1 LVPKTIF
8 KLHEPQHGIDV
19 REQKETYIYMF
30 FSYGYFVVSG
40 GREKRKK
47 YIPLKYPTGKKIKP
61 AQWIDRPVYRV
72 KKDVTSDGF
81 MINVHLERLQD
92 KVQQVYYE
100 FERSGI
106 VPTPAQLKE
115 RLDIELKGKDKIPS
129 KSFNE
134 YVQLFINEA
143 AEGKR
148 LTFGKTRYRPLSIK
162 NLKGFQSQITEYQ
175 KSRNIILSFEQI
187 NVNFLDDFVEF
198 FNQKGYSQNT
208 IARHIKHLKLI
219 MRSAKQEG
227 MHNNVAF
234 ESKLFRVAQI
244 KVDPVY
250 LNEKE
255 LKLLYQLD
263 LSKQVQLEITR
274 DVFLL
279 GCYLAQNY
287 TDYKAVKKK
296 NLTVLGD
303 GRKALIIYQ
312 IRNGKEVIVPLRHE
326 AEAILEKYNYEL
338 PSTNEQKINER
349 LQIIGK
355 MAGIDDPVNIVI
367 NKGGRKSEKTL
378 PKYHFIKT
386 HTARRSG
393 CINMYLA
400 NVPTVEIMA
409 ISGHKTERDLL
420 HYIKNSNKEWE
431 VAHKLS
437 SHPYFANPE
446 IL

>member
-1 LVPKTIF
+1 VVPKTIF
-8 KLHEPQHGIDV
+8 KLHEPQHNTDV
-19 REQKETYIYMF
+19 RDQKETYIYMF
-30 FSYGYFVVSG
+30 FSYGYFVITG
-40 GREKRKK
+40 GRDKRKK

-61 AQWIDRPVYRV
+61 AYWIDRPVYRV
-72 KKDVTSDGF
+72 KKDVVPDGF
-81 MINVHLERLQD
+81 MINAHLERLQD
-92 KVQQVYYE
+92 QVQKVYYE

-115 RLDIELKGKDKIPS
+115 RLDIELKGKDKTPS

-134 YVQLFINEA
+134 YIQLFINEA

-148 LTFGKTRYRPLSIK
+148 LTYGKTRYRPLSIK

-227 MHNNVAF
+227 MHNNTAF
-234 ESKLFRVAQI
+234 ESKLFRVPQI
-244 KVDPVY
+244 KVEPVY

-263 LSKQVQLEITR
+263 LSKKLQLEITR

-287 TDYKAVKKK
+287 TDYKSIKKK
-296 NLTVLGD
+296 DLTTLGD
-303 GRKALIIYQ
+303 GRKALKIYQ
-312 IRNGKEVIVPLRHE
+312 IRNGNEVIVPLRPE
-326 AEAILEKYNYEL
+326 AEAILKRYDYEL
-338 PSTNEQKINER
+338 PPTNEQKINER
-349 LQIIGK
+349 LQILGK
-355 MAGIDDPVNIVI
+355 MAGIDEPVTIII
-367 NKGGRKSEKTL
+367 NKGGIKTEKKL

-386 HTARRSG
+386 YTARRSG

-420 HYIKNSNKEWE
+420 VYIKSSKKEWE

-446 IL
+446 VL

>member
-1 LVPKTIF
+1 MVPKTIF

-19 REQKETYIYMF
+19 REQRETYIYMF
-30 FSYGYFVVSG
+30 FSYGYYLISEG
-40 GREKRKK
+40 KEKRKK

-61 AQWIDRPVYRV
+61 AYWVDRPVYRV
-72 KKDVTSDGF
+72 KKKAGYDDLL
-81 MINVHLERLQD
+81 INLHLDRLQD

-115 RLDIELKGKDKIPS
+115 RLDIELKGKDNVPA

-134 YVQLFINEA
+134 YLQQFIVEA
-143 AEGKR
+143 SEGKR

-175 KSRNIILSFEQI
+175 KSRNIILSYEQI
-187 NVNFLDDFVEF
+187 NVHFLDDFVEF

-227 MHNNVAF
+227 MHSNTAF
-234 ESKLFRVAQI
+234 EGKLFRVPQI
-244 KVDPVY
+244 RVDPVY
-250 LNEKE
+250 LNESE
-255 LKLLYQLD
+255 LNRLYNLD
-263 LSKQVQLEITR
+263 LSDHPQLEITR

-279 GCYLAQNY
+279 GCYLAQHY

-303 GRKALIIYQ
+303 GRKALKIYQ
-312 IRNGKEVIVPLRHE
+312 LRNGKEVIVPLRQE
-326 AEAILEKYNYEL
+326 ADTILRKYDYEL
-338 PSTNEQKINER
+338 PPTNEQKINEK
-349 LQIIGK
+349 LQILGK
-355 MAGIDDPVNIVI
+355 MAGIDEPVTIII
-367 NKGGRKSEKTL
+367 NKGGRKKEKSL
-378 PKYHFIKT
+378 PKYQFIKT
-386 HTARRSG
+386 YTARRSG

-420 HYIKNSNKEWE
+420 AYIKNSNKEWE

-446 IL
+446 LL

>member
-1 LVPKTIF
+1 MAPKTIF
-8 KLHEPQHGIDV
+8 KLHEPQHGVDS

-30 FSYGYFVVSG
+30 FSYGYFVLTG
-40 GREKRKK
+40 GKAKRKK

-61 AQWIDRPVYRV
+61 TYWIDRPVYRV
-72 KKDVTSDGF
+72 KKDAHPEGF
-81 MINVHLERLQD
+81 LINLHLERLQD

-115 RLDIELKGKDKIPS
+115 RLDVELKGKDRAPTKTL
-129 KSFNE
+129 NE
-134 YVQLFINEA
+134 YIQQFIDEA

-148 LTFGKTRYRPLSIK
+148 LTYGKTKYRPLSIK
-162 NLKGFQSQITEYQ
+162 NLKGFRAQITEYQ
-175 KSRNIILSFEQI
+175 KTRNIVLSYEQI

-198 FNQKGYSQNT
+198 FNDKGYSQNT

-227 MHNNVAF
+227 MHNNTAF
-234 ESKLFRVAQI
+234 ESKQFRVSQ
-244 KVDPVY
+244 VRTEPVF

-255 LKLLYQLD
+255 LNQMYSLD
-263 LSKQVQLEITR
+263 LSAQPRLEVAR

-287 TDYKAVKKK
+287 TDYKLITRK
-296 NLTVLGD
+296 NLTELGD
-303 GRKALIIYQ
+303 GRKALKIFQ
-312 IRNGKEVIVPLRHE
+312 FRSGKEVIVPLRYE
-326 AEAILEKYNYEL
+326 AEEILKKYDFAL
-338 PSTNEQKINER
+338 PQTSEQMINER
-349 LQIIGK
+349 LKTIAK
-355 MAGIDDPVNIVI
+355 MAGIDEPVTVMVHE
-367 NKGGRKSEKTL
+367 GGRKTEKKV
-378 PKYHFIKT
+378 PKYQLIKT
-386 HTARRSG
+386 HTAKRSG

-420 HYIKNSNKEWE
+420 VYIRSSNKEWE
-431 VAHKLS
+431 VANKLS

-446 IL
+446 VL